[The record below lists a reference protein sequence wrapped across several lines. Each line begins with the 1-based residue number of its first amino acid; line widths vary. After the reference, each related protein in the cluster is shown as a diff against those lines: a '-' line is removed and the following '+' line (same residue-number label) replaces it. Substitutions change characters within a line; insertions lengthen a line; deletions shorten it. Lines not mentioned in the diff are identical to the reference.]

1 MVNANQDLTI
11 LFFIWKEE
19 KTLIRNKFTFIS
31 DFIVKNN
38 NLLYSRVTCGEAPA
52 CSDGLFAK

>member
-1 MVNANQDLTI
+1 M
-11 LFFIWKEE
+11 
-19 KTLIRNKFTFIS
+19 IRNKFTFTS

-38 NLLYSRVTCGEAPA
+38 DLLYSRVTCGEDPA